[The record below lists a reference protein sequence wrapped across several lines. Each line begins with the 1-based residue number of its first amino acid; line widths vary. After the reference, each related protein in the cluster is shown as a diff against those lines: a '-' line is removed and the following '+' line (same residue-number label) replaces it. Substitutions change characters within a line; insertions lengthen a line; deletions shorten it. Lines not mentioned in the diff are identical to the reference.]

1 MQFCIMDKLNFE
13 KFDFSF
19 KNKENKTY
27 ILDPI
32 RKKWLILTPEEWV
45 RQHCIIFLSKIK
57 NIPLAFIQVEKKLN
71 LNGSNKRYDLVV
83 FKPDLKIFLL
93 VECKAPTKK
102 ISQNTFDQIAR
113 YNTVLKS
120 DYLMLTNG
128 LNHFFC
134 KMDFEKQKYYF
145 LTDLPVYNSN
155 K

>member
-1 MQFCIMDKLNFE
+1 MDKLNFQ

-71 LNGSNKRYDLVV
+71 LNGSNKRYDLGEI
-83 FKPDLKIFLL
+83 KKKI
-93 VECKAPTKK
+93 KNKTKK
-102 ISQNTFDQIAR
+102 IILNNTN
-113 YNTVLKS
+113 NT
-120 DYLMLTNG
+120 TN
-128 LNHFFC
+128 L
-134 KMDFEKQKYYF
+134 
-145 LTDLPVYNSN
+145 L
-155 K
+155 